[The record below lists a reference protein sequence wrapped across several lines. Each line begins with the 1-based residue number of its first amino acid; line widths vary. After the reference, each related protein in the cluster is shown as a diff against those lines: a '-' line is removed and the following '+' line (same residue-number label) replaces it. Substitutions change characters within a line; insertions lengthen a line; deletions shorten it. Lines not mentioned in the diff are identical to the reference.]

1 MVWKKIRMKG
11 RKDSKRYQNDLQK
24 YFVRNWK
31 NISNQKISR
40 WIYPMKS
47 NMDEL
52 EYYIST
58 KDEHDDFI
66 VYESEMFKMS
76 EIDIISLIKLCLV
89 ERRNVG
95 IGKKL
100 LEAYRDSTL
109 HRKEI
114 TDDRLIKIGVKLNG
128 DEKPTIAKR
137 TNKR

>member
-1 MVWKKIRMKG
+1 
-11 RKDSKRYQNDLQK
+11 
-24 YFVRNWK
+24 
-31 NISNQKISR
+31 
-40 WIYPMKS
+40 MKS